1 MCNNGCC
8 LSFQNYA
15 LMSLRI
21 VTGRRLGLVEA
32 ISRKQVFSLSGL
44 KLTWDK
50 YSFSQLERAM
60 LILISICS
68 SFHVRFCLIHDGFKI
83 VIPHHVRALVSASV
97 RNLRNIIRID
107 ANKSLSANYMFYHL
121 YKSRCISEWYNSML
135 PFFYQDVEFKSINR
149 FISTLITLIYKSFYC
164 NVKVSLVLLS
174 CSRNFVR

>member
-1 MCNNGCC
+1 
-8 LSFQNYA
+8 
-15 LMSLRI
+15 
-21 VTGRRLGLVEA
+21 
-32 ISRKQVFSLSGL
+32 
-44 KLTWDK
+44 
-50 YSFSQLERAM
+50 M

-107 ANKSLSANYMFYHL
+107 AYKSLSANYMFYHL

-174 CSRNFVR
+174 CSRNFVRWHNSILDKHIYFEHLNAYDKVSVLLNYFAFR